1 MTTSMTEIAAPS
13 VIAHTPMRR
22 PPQRGYWRN
31 VLRRF
36 RRDRVGLICLI
47 VLLAIALSAIFA
59 PLLAPADPYKTSMI
73 RRLLAPGERGYLL
86 GTDELG
92 RDMLSRLLY
101 GGRVSLSMGIAP
113 IVLATAI
120 GGGLG
125 VIAGYFGR
133 YINMMIMRIID
144 VFYAFPSVLL
154 AVAMAGVLGS
164 GILNSLISLT
174 LVFIPPIARVAE
186 SVTTQVRNQDFV
198 EAARATGAGSARIIM
213 EHVLANVTGPILTY
227 ASSLVSVSIII
238 SSGLSFLGL
247 GASPP
252 TADWGL
258 MLNTLR
264 QAVYVAPVIAV
275 LPGVMI
281 FLTSVSFNLVSDSLR
296 TAMDVRA

>member
-1 MTTSMTEIAAPS
+1 
-13 VIAHTPMRR
+13 
-22 PPQRGYWRN
+22 
-31 VLRRF
+31 
-36 RRDRVGLICLI
+36 
-47 VLLAIALSAIFA
+47 
-59 PLLAPADPYKTSMI
+59 
-73 RRLLAPGERGYLL
+73 
-86 GTDELG
+86 
-92 RDMLSRLLY
+92 
-101 GGRVSLSMGIAP
+101 
-113 IVLATAI
+113 
-120 GGGLG
+120 
-125 VIAGYFGR
+125 
-133 YINMMIMRIID
+133 
-144 VFYAFPSVLL
+144 
-154 AVAMAGVLGS
+154 MAGVLGS

-198 EAARATGAGSARIIM
+198 EAARATGAGSTRIII

-238 SSGLSFLGL
+238 ASGLSFLGL
-247 GASPP
+247 GAAPP

-264 QAVYVAPVIAV
+264 QAVYVAPVNAV

>member
-1 MTTSMTEIAAPS
+1 MSGSALSAVHAPAVS
-13 VIAHTPMRR
+13 VARR
-22 PPQRGYWRN
+22 PPPRGYWRTI
-31 VLRRF
+31 LRRF
-36 RRDRVGLICLI
+36 AHDRVGVACLI
-47 VLLAIALSAIFA
+47 LLLAIALSAIFA
-59 PLLAPADPYKTSMI
+59 PVLAPADPYKTSMV
-73 RRLLAPGERGYLL
+73 RRLLFPGARGYLL

-92 RDMLSRLLY
+92 RDMLTRLLY
-101 GGRVSLSMGIAP
+101 GGRVSLSMGIGP
-113 IVLATAI
+113 VVLATLI

-133 YINMMIMRIID
+133 HVNMLIMRVID

-164 GILNSLISLT
+164 GLLNSLISLT

-198 EAARATGAGSARIIM
+198 EAARASGAGPFRIIF

-227 ASSLVSVSIII
+227 ASSLVSVAIII
-238 SSGLSFLGL
+238 ASGLSFLGL
-247 GASPP
+247 GAAPP

-264 QAVYVAPVIAV
+264 QAIYVAPLNAV

-296 TAMDVRA
+296 SAMDVRA